1 MQEVV
6 VATGNAGKL
15 RELNELLEPLGW
27 RVRAQGDFGVE
38 GAEET
43 GLTFVE
49 NALLKARHAAR
60 ATGLSALADD
70 SGLVVEALGGAP
82 GIYSSRYAG
91 AGATDADNLQKLLDA
106 LGDTPEERRGAFFHC
121 ALVLLHGAE
130 DPCPIIAEGRWPGR
144 IAREPAGAGGFGYD
158 PVFLVPERGVTAAEL
173 EPAEKSRLSHRG
185 RAMQALRRRLEE
197 EGRG

>member
-15 RELNELLEPLGW
+15 GELNELLAPLGW
-27 RVRAQGDFGVE
+27 RARPQGDFGVE
-38 GAEET
+38 GPEET

-60 ATGLSALADD
+60 ETGLPALADD
-70 SGLVVEALGGAP
+70 SGLAVAALDGAP

-91 AGATDADNLQKLLDA
+91 AGASDADNLDMLLTT
-106 LGDTPEERRGAFFHC
+106 LGDTPEEARNAFFYC
-121 ALVLLHGAE
+121 TLVLLHGAE
-130 DPCPIIAEGRWPGR
+130 DPCPLIAEGRWPGR
-144 IAREPAGAGGFGYD
+144 ITREPAGAGGFGYD
-158 PVFLVPERGVTAAEL
+158 PVFLVPERGVTAAQLDPE
-173 EPAEKSRLSHRG
+173 EKSRLSHRG
-185 RAMQALRRRLEE
+185 RAMQALRERLTE